1 MSGFYSRVEI
11 FLPPLAAQRDNTN
24 THTTMNDTERN
35 VHNTMTALQGEQ
47 PSRVGTQ
54 NMRRVNLESLSVLQ
68 MVGSPFA
75 PVFNAALN
83 GETIAPPTTT
93 AVDIAVF
100 AWAHSAP
107 EDDVLQT
114 ALQCA
119 PDYALPA
126 MRAAMQWV
134 RSWSM
139 EEVAAVVE
147 YAMRDARAVAAANF
161 DMAAPDYGTPGGK
174 KK

>member
-11 FLPPLAAQRDNTN
+11 FRALPGAKQRNN
-24 THTTMNDTERN
+24 NTTMNDTERN
-35 VHNTMTALQGEQ
+35 VHNAMTALQGEQ
-47 PSRVGTQ
+47 PSRVGKQ
-54 NMRRVNLESLSVLQ
+54 NMRRVNLESISVLQ

-83 GETIAPPTTT
+83 GERIEAPATT

-107 EDDVLQT
+107 EDEVLQT

-119 PDYALPA
+119 PDFAVPA
-126 MRAAMQWV
+126 TRAAMQWV

-139 EEVAAVVE
+139 AEVAEVIE
-147 YAMRDARAVAAANF
+147 YAMRDAKAVAAANF

>member
-1 MSGFYSRVEI
+1 
-11 FLPPLAAQRDNTN
+11 
-24 THTTMNDTERN
+24 MNETEREM
-35 VHNTMTALQGEQ
+35 HNHMTALQGENAG
-47 PSRVGTQ
+47 RVGEQ
-54 NMRRVNLESLSVLQ
+54 IMRRVSLESVSVLQ

-83 GETIAPPTTT
+83 GETVTAPEVS

-100 AWAHSAP
+100 AWVHSAP
-107 EDDVLQT
+107 EDDVLGV

-119 PDYALPA
+119 PDYATPA
-126 MRAAMQWV
+126 IRAAMQYI
-134 RSWSM
+134 RGWSM

-147 YAMRDARAVAAANF
+147 FAMRDARAVAAATF
-161 DMAAPDYGTPGGK
+161 DLAAPDYGTPGGK

>member
-1 MSGFYSRVEI
+1 
-11 FLPPLAAQRDNTN
+11 
-24 THTTMNDTERN
+24 MNETEREM
-35 VHNTMTALQGEQ
+35 HNHMTALQGENAG
-47 PSRVGTQ
+47 RVGEQ
-54 NMRRVNLESLSVLQ
+54 SMRRVSLESVSVLQ

-83 GETIAPPTTT
+83 GETVTAPEVS

-100 AWAHSAP
+100 AWVHSAP
-107 EDDVLQT
+107 EDDVLGV

-119 PDYALPA
+119 PDYATPA
-126 MRAAMQWV
+126 IRAAMQYI
-134 RSWSM
+134 RGWSM

-147 YAMRDARAVAAANF
+147 FAMRDARAVAAATF
-161 DMAAPDYGTPGGK
+161 DLAAPDYGTPGGK

>member
-1 MSGFYSRVEI
+1 
-11 FLPPLAAQRDNTN
+11 
-24 THTTMNDTERN
+24 MNETERET
-35 VHNTMTALQGEQ
+35 HNHLTALQGEH
-47 PSRVGTQ
+47 PHHVGTHP
-54 NMRRVNLESLSVLQ
+54 MRRVSLESIGVLQ

-83 GETIAPPTTT
+83 GEHIEAPATT

-119 PDYALPA
+119 PDFATPA
-126 MRAAMQWV
+126 TRAAMQWV

-139 EEVAAVVE
+139 AEVAEVIE
-147 YAMRDARAVAAANF
+147 YAMRDAQAVSAANF

-174 KK
+174 KKS

>member
-1 MSGFYSRVEI
+1 
-11 FLPPLAAQRDNTN
+11 
-24 THTTMNDTERN
+24 
-35 VHNTMTALQGEQ
+35 MTALQGEQ
-47 PSRVGTQ
+47 PGKLGERV
-54 NMRRVNLESLSVLQ
+54 MRRVSLESISVLQ

-83 GETIAPPTTT
+83 GESIEPPTTT

-100 AWAHSAP
+100 AWAHTAP
-107 EDDVLQT
+107 EDEVLQT

-119 PDYALPA
+119 PDFTVPA
-126 MRAAMQWV
+126 TRAAMQWV
-134 RSWSM
+134 RNWSM
-139 EEVAAVVE
+139 EEVAAVIE

-174 KK
+174 KKC

>member
-1 MSGFYSRVEI
+1 
-11 FLPPLAAQRDNTN
+11 
-24 THTTMNDTERN
+24 MNETERN
-35 VHNTMTALQGEQ
+35 VHNAMTARQGEQ
-47 PSRVGTQ
+47 PSRVGKQ
-54 NMRRVNLESLSVLQ
+54 NMRRVNLESISVLQ

-83 GETIAPPTTT
+83 GETYQAPATT
-93 AVDIAVF
+93 AVDIAIF

-107 EDDVLQT
+107 EDEVLQT

-119 PDYALPA
+119 PDFAVPA
-126 MRAAMQWV
+126 TRAAMQWV

-139 EEVAAVVE
+139 EEVAAVIE
-147 YAMRDARAVAAANF
+147 YAMRDAKAVAAANF

-174 KK
+174 KKS